1 MPQATTPIK
10 FFACVL
16 PDFYA
21 TMNACDREL
30 YRWLEQI
37 PETARPVYL
46 SNELARI
53 AQATTVQQN
62 SQLESCEARRYV
74 SPVNP
79 EPGLQLAVASQL
91 AGSSTSRSSLASASP
106 AASGKAARL
115 SVSFTP
121 EAVTPPPEPCTPGAD
136 PAAGTPIP
144 YPILHKLDKAGINYF
159 PANTTIAFPN
169 SGGGSTYAEG
179 IGPWAGAKVF
189 LVWSLNNQ
197 NMGSIQGSFNLT
209 AHLQSS
215 KVFDHWVRFKLRST
229 PPPPASLLQRCEP
242 FNPAALT
249 IDTSVLYFPDA
260 PPGLR
265 GQGWQVYVE
274 YTHLESGESWV
285 VGRWFESNEGW
296 TPVGLGGYAADQT
309 FWDYFPD
316 DLAASPL
323 QEGTWVHRVC
333 VNDFKRIPT
342 ALRILYNAVE
352 IDQGFSSITPMVT
365 MPYLPGVTQGIA
377 SCEETVMLRT
387 VGASKASFRIIE
399 VQTVAGIGV
408 LIKLKVVNELHVDA
422 CIVTPFLSGLSN
434 RLNWSTNQQDFYCPT
449 VWVVRNLAAHSESA
463 PLSVLLPVGM
473 INPGSYDLLDRH
485 WRNSVAVEG
494 YAAPIGQ
501 FADGVYGGSGISTA
515 GNVGSWPPPAY
526 QVSSQPKQEA
536 FLLAGYRADGQKIW
550 HSPWDGS
557 ADPNRVVLTLD
568 LQKAPGADI
577 PVTYDPRVAGN
588 TTPGYTDQVPF
599 RCYVSWTA
607 EYKVSNNPETWEVR
621 TGVEVLSLDLPTALS
636 RYGRRLTLTVAEGR
650 PQWSAYYGK
659 WVVVFNR
666 WPGGNE
672 NELEAYLVD
681 QKLRPS
687 FRADWGW
694 RNFQYTSLKKPYLTT
709 GVFWWYDNQP
719 YVDRAGY
726 LQAMVVIKETTA
738 STSFEVALVG
748 YW

>member
-1 MPQATTPIK
+1 MPQASTSIK

-21 TMNACDREL
+21 TMNACDRYL

-53 AQATTVQQN
+53 AQATTDQQN
-62 SQLESCEARRYV
+62 QQLDNCLASRYA
-74 SPVNP
+74 SPANP
-79 EPGLQLAVASQL
+79 TPGLQLAVASRL
-91 AGSSTSRSSLASASP
+91 AGGGLSRASSFASASSASKIAKLSLSF
-106 AASGKAARL
+106 AAGAG
-115 SVSFTP
+115 
-121 EAVTPPPEPCTPGAD
+121 TPPPPAPCTLGAD
-136 PAAGTPIP
+136 PATATKIP
-144 YPILHKLDKAGINYF
+144 YPFLHKLDKVGINYF
-159 PANTTIAFPN
+159 PYNTMVAFPN
-169 SGGGSTYAEG
+169 AGGGSSYASG
-179 IGPWAGAKVF
+179 IGPWAGSKVF
-189 LVWSLNNQ
+189 MVYSLNNQ
-197 NMGSIQGSFNLT
+197 TMGSVQGSFNLI
-209 AHLQSS
+209 AHLQSN
-215 KVFDHWVRFKLRST
+215 KVFEHWVRFKPFNT

-242 FNPAALT
+242 FNPAALQ
-249 IDTSVLYFPDA
+249 IETSVPYNPEA
-260 PPGLR
+260 VEGLR

-274 YTHLESGESWV
+274 YTHEESGESWV
-285 VGRWFESNEGW
+285 VGRWFETNEGW
-296 TPVGLGGYAADQT
+296 SPVSLGGYAADQT

-316 DLAASPL
+316 DLATSPL
-323 QEGTWVHRVC
+323 QEGTWYHRVC

-342 ALRILYNAVE
+342 ALRILYNNLE
-352 IDQGFSSITPMVT
+352 MDQGYSSITPMVT

-377 SCEETVMLRT
+377 SCDETVTLRT
-387 VGASKASFRIIE
+387 VGASKASFRIVDI
-399 VQTVAGIGV
+399 QTVAGVGV
-408 LIKLKVVNELHVDA
+408 LCKLKVVNELHIAA

-473 INPGSYDLLDRH
+473 INPGTYDLLDRH

-494 YAAPIGQ
+494 YAAPSDQ
-501 FADGVYGGSGISTA
+501 FADGVYGSSSGA
-515 GNVGSWPPPAY
+515 GNIGSWPPPAY
-526 QVSSQPKQEA
+526 QVSSTPKLEA

-550 HSPWDGS
+550 HSPWDSS
-557 ADPNRVVLTLD
+557 ANPNRVVLTLA
-568 LQKAPGADI
+568 LQKAPGAEI
-577 PVTYDPRVAGN
+577 PVTYDPRFAGN
-588 TTPGYTDQVPF
+588 TTPSYTDQVPF
-599 RCYVSWTA
+599 RCYIAWSA
-607 EYKVSNNPETWEVR
+607 EYKISNNPETWEVR
-621 TGVEVLSLDLPTALS
+621 SGIEVLSLDLPTALS

-659 WVVVFNR
+659 WVTVFNR
-666 WPGGNE
+666 WPGGEE

-687 FRADWGW
+687 FRAAWGW

-709 GVFWWYDNQP
+709 GVFWCYDTQA

-726 LQAMVVIKETTA
+726 LQALVVIKETTS
-738 STSFEVALVG
+738 STSFVVALVG